1 MASFWHTLPQPIVA
15 LSPMDGVTDAPFR
28 QVQAQ
33 IGRPDILFT
42 EFTNV
47 EGLWRGN
54 LHLYDALLYDDSE
67 RPIVAQ
73 IFGSTP
79 QDFYRAAIIVCELG
93 FDGVDIN
100 MGCPSK
106 CVTGKGG
113 GAALIREPLLA
124 QEIVRATKQGVE
136 DWANGQTLEGIGL
149 APERIARIRR
159 MNEARRSP
167 IARRRIPVSIKT
179 RLGYDSVI
187 VEDWVKVLLEVEP
200 VAISLHGR
208 TLRQMYTGSADW
220 EAIARA
226 AEIVRQTPTLIL
238 GNGDLQTPA
247 DVLRRLRESG
257 VHGVLIGRG
266 SMGNPW
272 LFRNIRAALAASKP
286 GHINDPAQPGAE
298 PIQPVRPTARERLLT
313 ALHHVQLFT
322 RLLPEHRFVE
332 LRKHLS
338 WYCRDFFDAVALRRQ
353 LVQTSSQEEVQR
365 LIEEALERRVGET
378 EAASLALT
386 GAHSGQERR
395 ETPLISPQAH
405 LANLLPPKMQ
415 MEMTSPPPL
424 LPIRRHPRIDIAH
437 PQSLGAHMDRQLPD

>member
-1 MASFWHTLPQPIVA
+1 VVTSFWQTLQKPIIA
-15 LSPMDGVTDAPFR
+15 LAPMDGVSDAPFR
-28 QVQAQ
+28 LVQARV
-33 IGRPDILFT
+33 GRPDIVFT

-47 EGLWRGN
+47 EGLWRGD
-54 LHLYDALLYDDSE
+54 LRLLDAFLYDDAE
-67 RPIVAQ
+67 RPAVAQ

-79 QDFYRAAIIVCELG
+79 QDFYRSAIMVCELG

-149 APERIARIRR
+149 VPERIARIRQ

-167 IARRRIPVSIKT
+167 IVRRRLPVSVKT

-187 VEDWVKVLLEVEP
+187 IEDWVKVLLEVEP

-220 EAIARA
+220 DAIARA

-238 GNGDLQTPA
+238 GNGDIHSPE
-247 DVLRRLRESG
+247 DVLRRLRQTN
-257 VHGVLIGRG
+257 VHGVLIGRA

-272 LFRNIRAALAASKP
+272 LFRDIRAALAAQQA
-286 GHINDPAQPGAE
+286 GELQPAP
-298 PIQPVRPTARERLLT
+298 RPTATERLLT
-313 ALHHVQLFT
+313 ALQHVQLFSA
-322 RLLPEHRFVE
+322 LLPNHRFVE

-353 LVQTSSQEEVQR
+353 LVQTNSLSEVEQ
-365 LIEEALERRVGET
+365 IIDEALKRGVGERT
-378 EAASLALT
+378 PAAAASAS
-386 GAHSGQERR
+386 A
-395 ETPLISPQAH
+395 
-405 LANLLPPKMQ
+405 
-415 MEMTSPPPL
+415 
-424 LPIRRHPRIDIAH
+424 D
-437 PQSLGAHMDRQLPD
+437 